1 MSPQPR
7 DILCGA
13 ADEVLAVLKND
24 KMRDKERRREVEQLL
39 GPADDTRYHVL
50 VNLGKK
56 ISDYGGDKELQNMGK
71 EINTMMKE
79 CLHYV
84 HSTGTCLYFSIMHS
98 NESMFQHTDDN
109 IDETYGVNVQF
120 ESDEEEGDEDQ
131 FGEVRDDGS
140 DEESEGEE
148 ADLGCTLTANVR
160 PLIHI
165 THVCVYTKLQCFF

>member
-1 MSPQPR
+1 MQPR

-56 ISDYGGDKELQNMGK
+56 ISDYGGDKDLQNMGEYTIYNYVPYMISK
-71 EINTMMKE
+71 VMM
-79 CLHYV
+79 YV
-84 HSTGTCLYFSIMHS
+84 RSRFRCPWEYFCDCGLYLFL
-98 NESMFQHTDDN
+98 TDDN

-120 ESDEEEGDEDQ
+120 ESDEE
-131 FGEVRDDGS
+131 VRTFC
-140 DEESEGEE
+140 
-148 ADLGCTLTANVR
+148 LFR
-160 PLIHI
+160 
-165 THVCVYTKLQCFF
+165 

>member
-1 MSPQPR
+1 MFSFCFCRIESDISLVMFPQPR

-56 ISDYGGDKELQNMGK
+56 ITDYGGDKDLQNMGEHIQSSYEK
-71 EINTMMKE
+71 KMYRTHQIFPKNIN
-79 CLHYV
+79 YV
-84 HSTGTCLYFSIMHS
+84 SYLLSA
-98 NESMFQHTDDN
+98 DDN

-120 ESDEEEGDEDQ
+120 ESDEEVK
-131 FGEVRDDGS
+131 FAALKICS
-140 DEESEGEE
+140 W
-148 ADLGCTLTANVR
+148 
-160 PLIHI
+160 
-165 THVCVYTKLQCFF
+165 THRLMRLCHRLFLS

>member
-1 MSPQPR
+1 
-7 DILCGA
+7 
-13 ADEVLAVLKND
+13 
-24 KMRDKERRREVEQLL
+24 
-39 GPADDTRYHVL
+39 
-50 VNLGKK
+50 
-56 ISDYGGDKELQNMGK
+56 
-71 EINTMMKE
+71 
-79 CLHYV
+79 
-84 HSTGTCLYFSIMHS
+84 
-98 NESMFQHTDDN
+98 MFQHTDDN

-165 THVCVYTKLQCFF
+165 THTSVFILNYNVSFNLCTN

>member
-1 MSPQPR
+1 MQPR

-56 ISDYGGDKELQNMGK
+56 ITDYGGDKDLQNMGK
-71 EINTMMKE
+71 YIRNNYIVLFVICKWMNK
-79 CLHYV
+79 Y
-84 HSTGTCLYFSIMHS
+84 SIMS
-98 NESMFQHTDDN
+98 CDCGLYLFFTDDN

-120 ESDEEEGDEDQ
+120 ESDEEVSA
-131 FGEVRDDGS
+131 FC
-140 DEESEGEE
+140 
-148 ADLGCTLTANVR
+148 L
-160 PLIHI
+160 
-165 THVCVYTKLQCFF
+165 FFLRIENRTQQ

>member
-71 EINTMMKE
+71 EMNTMMKE
-79 CLHYV
+79 CLHYI
-84 HSTGTCLYFSIMHS
+84 HSTGSCIHFWLLLCIK
-98 NESMFQHTDDN
+98 
-109 IDETYGVNVQF
+109 VNQCF
-120 ESDEEEGDEDQ
+120 NTQ
-131 FGEVRDDGS
+131 MT
-140 DEESEGEE
+140 
-148 ADLGCTLTANVR
+148 TLTK
-160 PLIHI
+160 H
-165 THVCVYTKLQCFF
+165 TE